1 MQLTTFM
8 KIKFSALFLS
18 VLLVFL
24 FACNSNKQVPNAG
37 KQPGAAEN
45 ISNAAGKQEQVF
57 EAGDTTTQK
66 TEFGSVKSLR
76 TPEEVKAAEERKKAA
91 EPEIRQQRILE
102 AAELFAGNYCDCA
115 KKGSESE
122 AKSCKDKIMQDVNT
136 VMNDTGMGLTDSEK
150 QLFKSTFDMRTKN
163 CQ

>member
-8 KIKFSALFLS
+8 KIKFSVLS
-18 VLLVFL
+18 LSILLVFVV
-24 FACNSNKQVPNAG
+24 ACNSNKQVPSAG